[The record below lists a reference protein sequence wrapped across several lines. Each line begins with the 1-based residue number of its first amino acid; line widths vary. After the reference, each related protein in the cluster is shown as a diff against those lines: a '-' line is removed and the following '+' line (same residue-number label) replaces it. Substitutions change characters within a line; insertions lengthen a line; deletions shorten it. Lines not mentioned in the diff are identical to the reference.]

1 MFKKCFFFLIIS
13 IFSIILAL
21 YNKVKY
27 ENVGVNYYSSEN
39 NNGGSSSERS
49 RNHGSDSSKG
59 SYNGCELSD
68 DYCSVDYIGDIKE
81 TQGSKI
87 VSYKDTRINKVK
99 KTFSQM
105 FHPIFSEMNYEST
118 GKNVISLFLEFFDNA
133 KMFTVVSMRS
143 SYHMLHAYGIV
154 LISLL
159 KILFLW
165 FIIIEPYMQWL
176 FFELKKFY
184 IDLDYKTKKYIFST
198 ICFFIAFLYFVYTG
212 IINYILNKITKFYK
226 YLLKKVFGINN
237 FLFNVFPYIISCLL
251 YATLVK
257 TVPIYFISFFIYSCF
272 FPLPSIYSVVII
284 IKYIYLPTIN
294 DCVINA
300 LTQTLKCKNDETNE
314 QYSIL
319 NDNEFVEL
327 IHSDED
333 SYNRHSEKK
342 KKNLE
347 ATRKEKEDKQETVC
361 KSDKR
366 EKIAGRVALE
376 EEVKDEGKNKVKDE
390 VKHEVKNEVKH
401 EVKNEVKHEV
411 KHEVKREVGGE
422 VMDEVVD
429 KVKEK
434 VMDKVEDKIEDLLYD
449 EKTDDVQEAE
459 EIKETKYTNDEHET
473 SEVTGKKV
481 SNMDKRKNNKND
493 EDEIS
498 SRVKSSKKKKLF
510 SFKLDNFKFIPKK
523 KKKEKMKIERSM
535 EIECIDNKEN
545 NYESLELSKTDNE
558 NNVICYDVSIL
569 LEYWLF
575 INILKFLSLFFFF
588 RKYNKGSFMFEYFT
602 LFVICINISEK
613 LHEFMFLKNYKSSIL
628 VRFLK
633 KFLVSTVDFLLYS
646 LFNIRLESEDKK
658 GKNGT
663 DPNLKYAERSNILIK
678 LSKIVKEKLKLNETV
693 KFSLTC
699 LKSVITEN
707 VVESVKLPIY
717 IKIFINIL
725 IYMPQLILLIFPSFI
740 LKIYFAYF
748 FFIFPIFGSLKSLEE
763 KNSAHNKIYYIC
775 YFFFYNIASVTVNHA
790 FFKCLPF
797 YNLYKILITILVQT
811 ILKYIFNAL
820 KGRK

>member
-1 MFKKCFFFLIIS
+1 MCLRHVNLEKGRLWIKGRKILYC
-13 IFSIILAL
+13 IFRVSDICANIRHDHDVIILAL

-49 RNHGSDSSKG
+49 RRHGSDSSKG

-118 GKNVISLFLEFFDNA
+118 
-133 KMFTVVSMRS
+133 
-143 SYHMLHAYGIV
+143 
-154 LISLL
+154 
-159 KILFLW
+159 
-165 FIIIEPYMQWL
+165 
-176 FFELKKFY
+176 
-184 IDLDYKTKKYIFST
+184 
-198 ICFFIAFLYFVYTG
+198 
-212 IINYILNKITKFYK
+212 
-226 YLLKKVFGINN
+226 
-237 FLFNVFPYIISCLL
+237 
-251 YATLVK
+251 
-257 TVPIYFISFFIYSCF
+257 
-272 FPLPSIYSVVII
+272 VVII

-327 IHSDED
+327 IHSDDD

-411 KHEVKREVGGE
+411 KNEVKHEVKNETGGE

-434 VMDKVEDKIEDLLYD
+434 VMDKVEDKIEDALYD

-510 SFKLDNFKFIPKK
+510 SFKLDNLKFIPKK

-545 NYESLELSKTDNE
+545 NYESLDLSKTDNE

-575 INILKFLSLFFFF
+575 INILKFLNLFFFF

-678 LSKIVKEKLKLNETV
+678 LSKIVKEKLKLNETFRRK
-693 KFSLTC
+693 KFST
-699 LKSVITEN
+699 
-707 VVESVKLPIY
+707 
-717 IKIFINIL
+717 
-725 IYMPQLILLIFPSFI
+725 
-740 LKIYFAYF
+740 
-748 FFIFPIFGSLKSLEE
+748 
-763 KNSAHNKIYYIC
+763 
-775 YFFFYNIASVTVNHA
+775 
-790 FFKCLPF
+790 
-797 YNLYKILITILVQT
+797 
-811 ILKYIFNAL
+811 
-820 KGRK
+820 